1 MTRKEQ
7 GKMVGDTYL
16 TERECEALTLLA
28 KGKQNS
34 EISTEMGNSEN
45 SVGSL
50 IKIIYRKI
58 DVRNRAS
65 AGVAAAKAGLV

>member
-1 MTRKEQ
+1 MTRREQ

-28 KGKQNS
+28 QGKKNS
-34 EISTEMGNSEN
+34 EISTEMGSTINTT
-45 SVGSL
+45 GSY
-50 IKIIYRKI
+50 IKIIFRKI
-58 DVRNRAS
+58 GVRNRAA